1 MQAQRFWT
9 RAYQKNI
16 NKMIGVCYRYVGD
29 RQVAED
35 LAHEAF
41 LIAIEKSASCR
52 KLGSFESW
60 LMRITLNT
68 TLMYLRK
75 RPDFIP
81 IEDAHSVGELPVY
94 EETAKFKENDFTKE
108 EILDAVCAL
117 PDRHRAVFNLYVFEN
132 RKHKQI
138 AETLNIGERSSKRYL
153 AEARQQLQQTLS
165 QLQKNRQAHIMIIL
179 SLLFKKSYAVD
190 AVCKAKLSSLS
201 LAPLSASPLA
211 AVNWAAVPK
220 PSGWMALA
228 AAQVPVT
235 VGTTASAVCALSSA
249 VIVSNLNPQ
258 QPADGPIT
266 SITVVEDTI
275 TAEPLEPIIESETS
289 YEYRADL
296 PLENVPPTD
305 SNSLSALTTKLPDG
319 TPATSTTKSLPPDYK
334 GWKLIQKHGFYGLCD
349 AKGNI
354 KVYPK
359 YTKIDAFDEYKKGWA
374 LVEQFGFVGF
384 VDSLGKE
391 VVTTQYDEIGK
402 FGQYRNKMALVSKGG
417 FYGFINESGEEIV
430 PTEYSKEELIK

>member
-132 RKHKQI
+132 Q
-138 AETLNIGERSSKRYL
+138 NISR
-153 AEARQQLQQTLS
+153 LQ
-165 QLQKNRQAHIMIIL
+165 RH
-179 SLLFKKSYAVD
+179 
-190 AVCKAKLSSLS
+190 
-201 LAPLSASPLA
+201 
-211 AVNWAAVPK
+211 
-220 PSGWMALA
+220 
-228 AAQVPVT
+228 
-235 VGTTASAVCALSSA
+235 
-249 VIVSNLNPQ
+249 
-258 QPADGPIT
+258 
-266 SITVVEDTI
+266 
-275 TAEPLEPIIESETS
+275 
-289 YEYRADL
+289 
-296 PLENVPPTD
+296 
-305 SNSLSALTTKLPDG
+305 
-319 TPATSTTKSLPPDYK
+319 
-334 GWKLIQKHGFYGLCD
+334 
-349 AKGNI
+349 
-354 KVYPK
+354 
-359 YTKIDAFDEYKKGWA
+359 
-374 LVEQFGFVGF
+374 
-384 VDSLGKE
+384 
-391 VVTTQYDEIGK
+391 
-402 FGQYRNKMALVSKGG
+402 
-417 FYGFINESGEEIV
+417 
-430 PTEYSKEELIK
+430 